1 MKNMMILSV
10 AIIFTML
17 STAVYAGGSD
27 GLKIYSVKGD
37 FAGVRQDTEDA
48 IVNRGYNIDFDAFI
62 GKMLKRTSGDIGSKK
77 ALYKDARFMTF
88 CSAAL
93 TRQAME
99 ADPEAIG
106 FCPYT
111 IFVYELDTQ
120 PGTVHVGY
128 RKPTMGS
135 SDAAKPV
142 LTKIQKL
149 LDDIARE
156 ATK

>member
-1 MKNMMILSV
+1 MKNLIILSI
-10 AIIFTML
+10 ATILMTL
-17 STAVYAGGSD
+17 STPVYAGGSD
-27 GLKIYSVKGD
+27 GLQIYSVKGD
-37 FAGVRQDTEDA
+37 FAGVRQDAEDA
-48 IVNRGYNIDFDAFI
+48 IINRGYNIDFDAFI
-62 GKMLKRTSGDIGSKK
+62 GKMLKRTSGDIGGKK
-77 ALYKDARFMTF
+77 TLYKDARFMTF

-99 ADPEAIG
+99 ADPTAIG

-111 IFVYELDTQ
+111 IFVYELDKQ

-149 LDDIARE
+149 LDDIASE